1 VAGGKEAFDRKLE
14 ALSALRA
21 NPGAPETTSA
31 LRRALKDRSNYV
43 VSKAVAIVADLRLEG
58 MIPDLLTAFDRF
70 LVDGAKT
77 DSQCWAKNAIARALR
92 DFEYEDA
99 DVFLRGSHH
108 VQKEPVFAPPYYVD
122 TAATLRG
129 ICALALAACRIHREI
144 ILRRLA
150 DLVCDSEK
158 TVRVDALR
166 AFAQLPG
173 FDSEVALRMKAL
185 AGDEEPEVAGVCFDA
200 LLAVAPAESVAF
212 VARYLRSADE
222 DVSIEAAAA
231 LAQCGEPDALEQ
243 VKTCFEHSGIAGQ
256 RTAILRA
263 LAASRLPAAA
273 EFLMTVIAEGR
284 AAEAGTAIASLAQS
298 RFRDEFRE
306 RAEAAVRKRDNAGLT
321 SAFQKEFARGLS

>member
-1 VAGGKEAFDRKLE
+1 MSGGKEAFDRKLE

-21 NPGAPETTSA
+21 NPDAPETAAA

-99 DVFLRGSHH
+99 DVFLRGSRH
-108 VQKEPVFAPPYYVD
+108 VQMEPSFGPPVD

-185 AGDEEPEVAGVCFDA
+185 AGDAEPEVAGVCFDA
-200 LLAVAPAESVAF
+200 LLAVAPVESVAF
-212 VARYLRSADE
+212 VARYLRSDDE

-243 VKTCFEHSGIAGQ
+243 VKACFEHSGIAGQ

-273 EFLMTVIAEGR
+273 EFLMTVVAEGR
-284 AAEAGTAIASLAQS
+284 AAEAAAAIASLAQS
-298 RFRDEFRE
+298 RFRDEFRD
-306 RAEAAVRKRDNAGLT
+306 RAEAAIRGRDNTGLT
-321 SAFQKEFARGLS
+321 AAFQKEFARGLS